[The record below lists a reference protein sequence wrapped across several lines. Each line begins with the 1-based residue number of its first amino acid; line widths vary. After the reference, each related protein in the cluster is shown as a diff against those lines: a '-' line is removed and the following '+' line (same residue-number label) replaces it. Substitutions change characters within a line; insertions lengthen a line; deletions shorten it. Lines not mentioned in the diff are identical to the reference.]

1 MDLSLSRSLLAVA
14 DDGSITVAAERIG
27 ISQPALSRRLQQ
39 LEDHF
44 GASLLVR
51 SRKGVELTAVGRLVE
66 AEARILVGRYDGLR
80 ETVRAHLN
88 LDAGIVRIGG
98 GATAVSFV
106 LPNAI
111 ASFQTEHPEIRF
123 HLKEAGSR
131 EIARD
136 VASGQLE
143 LGVVTLPVQANDL
156 HVRELLTDRVVLVA
170 RRDHPLTRKL
180 RIEQLEQAL
189 GGHAYVGFEAGSA
202 IRQIIDTALRA
213 AGVQMNVVMELRSI
227 PAILRM
233 VATTG
238 YLAFVSRSGLEG
250 QTDVVEVP
258 VRGLVI
264 ERRLGIVTRSDTPL
278 SPAALAF
285 TQRLLAPAD

>member
-1 MDLSLSRSLLAVA
+1 MDLLLMRSLLAVA
-14 DDGSITVAAERIG
+14 DDGAVTEAAERIG
-27 ISQPALSRRLQQ
+27 LSQPALSRRLRQ

-44 GASLLVR
+44 GVRLFAR
-51 SRKGVELTAVGRLVE
+51 SRKGVTLTPVGRLVE
-66 AEARILVGRYDGLR
+66 AEARVLVDRFDGLR

-106 LPNAI
+106 LPDAI
-111 ASFQTEHPEIRF
+111 AAFQAQHPDIRF

-131 EIARD
+131 EIAND
-136 VASGQLE
+136 VAIGRLE
-143 LGVVTLPVQANDL
+143 IGVVTLPVQANELD
-156 HVRELLTDRVVLVA
+156 VRELLTDRVVLVA
-170 RRDHPLTRKL
+170 RRDHPLARKR
-180 RIEQLEQAL
+180 RIDKLEQDL
-189 GGHAYVGFEAGSA
+189 GSRAYVGFEAGSA
-202 IRQIIDTALRA
+202 IRQIIDAALRA

-250 QTDVVEVP
+250 QSEVVEVP
-258 VRGLVI
+258 VRGLAI

-278 SPAALAF
+278 SPAAQAF
-285 TQRLLAPAD
+285 SKRLLAVQR

>member
-1 MDLSLSRSLLAVA
+1 MDLQLLRSLLAVA
-14 DDGSITVAAERIG
+14 QHGAITEAADRIG
-27 ISQPALSRRLQQ
+27 ISQPALSRRLHQ
-39 LEDHF
+39 LEEHF
-44 GASLLVR
+44 GAPLFAR
-51 SRKGVELTAVGRLVE
+51 SRKGVTLTSVGRLVE
-66 AEARILVGRYDGLR
+66 AEARVLVGRYDGLR

-88 LDAGIVRIGG
+88 LDTGIVRIGG

-106 LPNAI
+106 LPDAI
-111 ASFQTEHPEIRF
+111 AAFQAEHPDIRF

-131 EIARD
+131 EIAAD

-143 LGVVTLPVQANDL
+143 VGVVTLPVQTAELD
-156 HVRELLTDRVVLVA
+156 VRELLTDRIVLVA
-170 RRDHPLTRKL
+170 RRDHPLTRKQ
-180 RIEQLEQAL
+180 RIKQLDQDL
-189 GGHAYVGFEAGSA
+189 GGRAYVGFEAGSA

-238 YLAFVSRSGLEG
+238 YLAFISRSGLEG
-250 QTDVVEVP
+250 QTDVVEVA
-258 VRGLVI
+258 VRGLAI
-264 ERRLGIVTRSDTPL
+264 ERRLGIVTRSDAPL

-285 TQRLLAPAD
+285 MQRLMRAVG